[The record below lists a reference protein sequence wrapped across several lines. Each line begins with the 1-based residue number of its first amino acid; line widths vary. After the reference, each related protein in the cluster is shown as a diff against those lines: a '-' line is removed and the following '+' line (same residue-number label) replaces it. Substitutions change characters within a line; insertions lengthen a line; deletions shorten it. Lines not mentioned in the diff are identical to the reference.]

1 MNDVLVELFRHKSWA
16 TLTLIEFCQ
25 SVPDEVLDATT
36 PGTYGTIRD
45 TLRHIVYT
53 EEGYFARLTGKRLA
67 DPLPDGSAPLE
78 ELAGRIKRLS
88 PHWEE
93 LAQDAF
99 VAVRKVTTN
108 FEYRVRVHTKEGVRT
123 YIVDRTFRAVDGT
136 RWVIDYKTSRHEGS
150 AVVMAQVIHHADDH
164 RTHVLSV
171 LSARGVEGPDLDV
184 WSFADASGEAKHVQV
199 PSGETP

>member
-1 MNDVLVELFRHKSWA
+1 MNDALVELFRHKSWA

-67 DPLPDGSAPLE
+67 DPLADGPAPLE

-99 VAVRKVTTN
+99 VAVRKVTTS
-108 FEYRVRVHTKEGVRT
+108 
-123 YIVDRTFRAVDGT
+123 DGW
-136 RWVIDYKTSRHEGS
+136 RIPG